1 MYCTMKF
8 ASHLFLERHCH
19 LELITSG
26 VVLLPKVLPMLLL
39 HPENRICLHSV
50 LELEF
55 QNYRMA

>member
-1 MYCTMKF
+1 MKF